1 MSYVDYRDDLKMFNA
16 LLESADPVVL
26 FENEDLL
33 TDSTATGST
42 EPSTEE
48 STTSVEGSAENT
60 EPAADSDNDKK
71 GKKGSKK
78 SEDKPDEGSLIVA
91 DIRKGLNST
100 EANADQSI
108 DPSVRRKL
116 LFRLAYNPAEQKP
129 INPETK
135 KPTMNLVS
143 GEKEKSDFTVI
154 DDNSATEL
162 YKVDKD
168 GTITVNFSNLIYR
181 NTSPTYKK
189 ALPHI
194 QDKDAEAV
202 KTDGGF
208 QDAINKALNE
218 LIIVINNNIGNL
230 EDLQKKKDQE
240 KEERKQK
247 RLAKQQDDTDKRGQ
261 DVPPDDNGQDPN
273 GDNPNGQDGPD
284 TPDDT
289 DGPETPEEVDQKK
302 LFSEI
307 VKDFKENQTELMASD
322 CDQRKEEI
330 GNNPDARKEAIGEI
344 TEQYFTSTMEP
355 YEEKADDDTKDK
367 VRRVIE
373 YNVKQQ
379 FGVQTN
385 GDNPDNN
392 DAGTGNDAGN
402 DPKPRKPSKPE
413 EDDEDKKDYST
424 WWDNTKDAWGLNNN
438 PLYDYKPQGKTLGQ
452 LWKDHERKRDA
463 EDKVKRKYEKDMDEY
478 NENLVAWEERQKNR
492 GQTNQQTTKKEK
504 DDFDFMPDED

>member
-26 FENEDLL
+26 FEN
-33 TDSTATGST
+33 
-42 EPSTEE
+42 
-48 STTSVEGSAENT
+48 
-60 EPAADSDNDKK
+60 
-71 GKKGSKK
+71 
-78 SEDKPDEGSLIVA
+78 EDKPDEGSLIVA

-154 DDNSATEL
+154 DDNSAIEL

-218 LIIVINNNIGNL
+218 LITVINDNIGNL
-230 EDLQKKKDQE
+230 DDLQKKKDRE

-247 RLAKQQDDTDKRGQ
+247 RLAKQQGDTDKRGQ

-273 GDNPNGQDGPD
+273 GDNPTEQDVPD
-284 TPDDT
+284 T
-289 DGPETPEEVDQKK
+289 PETPEEVDQKK

-330 GNNPDARKEAIGEI
+330 GNDPDARKEAIGEI

-392 DAGTGNDAGN
+392 DAGN
-402 DPKPRKPSKPE
+402 DPKPRKPSKPG

-424 WWDNTKDAWGLNNN
+424 WWDNTKDAWGLNDN
-438 PLYDYKPQGKTLGQ
+438 PLYNYKPQGKTLGQ
-452 LWKDHERKRDA
+452 LWKDHERKSDA
-463 EDKVKRKYEKDMDEY
+463 EDKAKRKYKKEMDEY
-478 NENLVAWEERQKNR
+478 NEKLADWEERQKNR
-492 GQTNQQTTKKEK
+492 GQSNQQNTKKEM